1 MPVTLTIKQVPERVV
16 ARLRRRAE
24 NNHRSM
30 QGELMAI
37 LHETLDTS
45 RVTVEQV
52 GARYAADPAGALTMR
67 ELWESGKRK
76 GLGSPNESSA
86 IIRKMRDERYGN

>member
-1 MPVTLTIKQVPERVV
+1 MPVTLTIKQVPEKVV
-16 ARLRRRAE
+16 ARLRKRAE

-30 QGELMAI
+30 QGELIAI

-45 RVTVEQV
+45 RVSASQE
-52 GARYAADPAGALTMR
+52 GARYAADALTLR

-76 GLGSPNESSA
+76 GLGSPDESTA